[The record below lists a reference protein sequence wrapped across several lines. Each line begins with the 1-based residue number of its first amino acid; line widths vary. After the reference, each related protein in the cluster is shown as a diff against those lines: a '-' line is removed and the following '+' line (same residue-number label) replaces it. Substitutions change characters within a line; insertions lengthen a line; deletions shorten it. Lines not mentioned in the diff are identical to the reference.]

1 MAVFTESERVEVW
14 DRRQGG
20 ESNRSID
27 CDSGVRRRRFG
38 RSRKL
43 RVGCGRRFGTGRFGT
58 CLWWSGRRSR
68 VASLLASRFAV
79 LARRFGRAPST
90 LSREVARNG
99 GRHRYRAHRADRAA
113 WQRSRR
119 AKPYRLASNHALRA
133 IVEEVVA
140 DRWSPQQ
147 IASWLARTHPDDVPW
162 MRAAANANWK
172 EVRGGVRPNAQS
184 FPSSAYV
191 AGRRLA
197 RSDISC
203 EQWTTR
209 ASARVASGP
218 RTRCRALT
226 AAAPT
231 LPPRRGSALTPPN
244 QKRERI
250 SEPLSA

>member
-1 MAVFTESERVEVW
+1 MGSAARWRIEPI
-14 DRRQGG
+14 DRFRLG
-20 ESNRSID
+20 SSPASIRAFEEA
-27 CDSGVRRRRFG
+27 SGGVRPAVRH
-38 RSRKL
+38 RSVRHLSLVEREEISRGVAASESL
-43 RVGCGRRFGTGRFGT
+43 R
-58 CLWWSGRRSR
+58 
-68 VASLLASRFAV
+68 V

-250 SEPLSA
+250 SEPLSV